1 MMNEASPPVLRTVR
15 SFVLRQGRLTAS
27 QKRAMELYWPDYGL
41 RTETGLL
48 DAEKTF
54 GRQAPWVLEIGFGNG
69 QSLLK
74 MMAQESDKDF
84 IGIEVH
90 RPGVGGLIN
99 SAQQQDLH
107 NLKIYNEDA
116 LDVLNLAIPD
126 ESLSRVQLFFPDPWH
141 KKKHHKRRIVQPEFA
156 ALIRSK
162 LKICGVFHMASDW
175 QNYAEHMLDVMTAAP
190 GFTNLAGSEHF
201 VPRPAHRPVT
211 HFEQRGQRL
220 GHGIWD
226 LMFEKSA

>member
-1 MMNEASPPVLRTVR
+1 MMNEVSPSVLRTVR

-27 QKRAMELYWPDYGL
+27 QKRAMEFYWPDYGL
-41 RTETGLL
+41 RTEAGLIN
-48 DAEKTF
+48 AEKTF
-54 GRQAPWVLEIGFGNG
+54 GRHAPWVLEIGFGNG

-99 SAQQQDLH
+99 STQQQGLR

-141 KKKHHKRRIVQPEFA
+141 KKKHHKRRIVQAEFA
-156 ALIRSK
+156 ALVCRK
-162 LKICGVFHMASDW
+162 LKNGGVFHLATDW
-175 QNYAEHMLDVMTAAP
+175 QNYAEHMLNVMTAAP
-190 GFTNLAGSEHF
+190 GFTNLAGSKHF
-201 VPRPAHRPVT
+201 VPRPAYRPVT

-220 GHGIWD
+220 GHGVWD
-226 LMFEKSA
+226 LMFERNI